1 MNDANVRLF
10 VEQHAAGK
18 TTPEDKAAFMQWLFS
33 QPEAEINRLLESCQ
47 HILEEIPADTPVD
60 PRWTIALNN
69 RIDQLET
76 VPAKRISMQRWW
88 AAAAV
93 LLLAAT
99 GAYFWATRTTSQI
112 ASAPTL
118 AVAAQ
123 IPVMPGS
130 NKAVLTLADG
140 SMITLDSAGNRVLQ
154 QGNTSVQQKGGQLIY
169 QSSGN
174 TSSLAYNTLRTP
186 RGGEFHLSLPD
197 GTEVWLNAA
206 SSLRYPTAFTGRD
219 RTVEITGEAY
229 FEVAKDATKPF
240 KVRIGNNAGI
250 DVLGTSFNVNSY
262 SNEKQMNITL
272 VNGTVRVFSAQRAVV
287 LQPGQ
292 QAQLAEG
299 IKVVNHADVD
309 KTIAWKNG
317 AFNFDNVGL
326 EEAMR
331 QLERWYNI
339 DVVYENGVPDI
350 YFGGELSRSM
360 SLNDL
365 LLALEKSNVHFRI
378 DGQKLVVTK

>member
-10 VEQHAAGK
+10 VAQHAAGK

-33 QPEAEINRLLESCQ
+33 QPESEIERLLESCQ
-47 HILEEIPADTPVD
+47 HILEEIPADTPID

-76 VPAKRISMQRWW
+76 VPAKRVSMQRWW

-93 LLLAAT
+93 LLLVST
-99 GAYFWATRTTSQI
+99 GAYFWATRTAKQMP
-112 ASAPTL
+112 AVPL
-118 AVAAQ
+118 AVTQ
-123 IPVMPGS
+123 RQVMPGS
-130 NKAVLTLADG
+130 DKAVLTLADG

-169 QSSGN
+169 QSNGN
-174 TSSLAYNTLRTP
+174 ISSLAYNTLRTP
-186 RGGEFHLSLPD
+186 RGGQFHLSLPD

-206 SSLRYPTAFTGRD
+206 SSLRYPTAFAGKD

-229 FEVAKDATKPF
+229 FEVAKDAAKPF
-240 KVRIGNNAGI
+240 RVRIGNNAGI

-272 VNGTVRVFSAQRAVV
+272 VNGAVRVFSAHRAVV

-292 QAQLAEG
+292 QAQLAAG
-299 IKVVNHADVD
+299 IKVVDHADVD

-317 AFNFDNVGL
+317 SFNFDNVGL

-378 DGQKLVVTK
+378 DGHKLVVTK